1 MRHPFQSMETLYR
14 KYRPQTFAELTGQN
28 HVKAVLEGELAGGRI
43 AHAYLFSGPRGVGKT
58 TVARLFSR
66 AVNCTNR
73 GKKVE
78 ACGGCDA
85 CKEIL
90 EGRAMDVIE
99 IDAASHTGVDHVREH
114 IIENA
119 RFAPTRWQYK
129 VFIIDEVHMLSTSA
143 FNALLKTLEEPP
155 AHAIF
160 ILATTEIHKVPE
172 TIVSRCQRFDFK
184 RVELPEIVKRLKMIV
199 AAEKIRV
206 APKVFEIIARASEG
220 CPRDAESLLGQVL
233 ALDSKE
239 ITEDQAAL
247 VLPESHRGLVLEFVG
262 LLASHNAAEAVRFV
276 NRLVDEGVELESF
289 TKETIMTLR
298 ELLLA
303 KLGGEEVE
311 GMAGETRD
319 AVARMQSA
327 DFVRAIELMNRA
339 RRDLERAD
347 IVQLPIELAA
357 VEFCVS
363 EKSVTFPVISNLK
376 KPMGI
381 AE

>member
-1 MRHPFQSMETLYR
+1 METLYR

-28 HVKAVLEGELAGGRI
+28 HVKAVLEGELASGRI

-78 ACGGCDA
+78 ACGACAA

-184 RVELPEIVKRLKMIV
+184 RVELSEIVKRLKMIV
-199 AAEKIRV
+199 AAEKVRV
-206 APKVFEIIARASEG
+206 ASKVFEIIARASEG

-247 VLPESHRGLVLEFVG
+247 VLPESHRGLVIEFVG
-262 LLASHNAAEAVRFV
+262 LLASCNAAEAVRFV
-276 NRLVDEGVELESF
+276 NRLLDDGVELEAF
-289 TKETIMTLR
+289 TKETMIVLR

-303 KLGGEEVE
+303 KLAGGDVE
-311 GMAGETRD
+311 GVTGETRD
-319 AVARMQSA
+319 AVTRLETA

-347 IVQLPIELAA
+347 IMQLPLELAV
-357 VEFCVS
+357 VEFCV
-363 EKSVTFPVISNLK
+363 EHEPKAVHIPT
-376 KPMGI
+376 
-381 AE
+381 A

>member
-1 MRHPFQSMETLYR
+1 METLYR
-14 KYRPQTFAELTGQN
+14 KYRPQTFADLTGQN
-28 HVKAVLEGELAGGRI
+28 HIKAVLEGELTGGRI

-66 AVNCTNR
+66 AVNCTQR

-78 ACGGCDA
+78 ACGECDA

-184 RVELPEIVKRLKMIV
+184 RVELSEIVKRLKMIV
-199 AAEKIRV
+199 TSEKVRV

-247 VLPESHRGLVLEFVG
+247 VLPESHRGMVLEFVG
-262 LLASHNAAEAVRFV
+262 LLASQNAAAAVRFV

-289 TKETIMTLR
+289 TKETIVVFR

-303 KLGGEEVE
+303 KLGGEVVE
-311 GMAGETRD
+311 GLAGETQD
-319 AVARMQSA
+319 ALARMTPA

-339 RRDLERAD
+339 RRELERAD
-347 IVQLPIELAA
+347 IVQLPLELAA
-357 VEFCVS
+357 VEFCVEHEAKVARS
-363 EKSVTFPVISNLK
+363 P
-376 KPMGI
+376 
-381 AE
+381 AA